1 MSKIKRLT
9 ESDWKN
15 LEPRMRTLSHQ
26 TTSIGYAIFVEGKRQ
41 VDVARENELSTQ
53 AVFATIK
60 RLQKIIDEYMDEE
73 GTKLV
78 HVEGWLPPELAAQ
91 VQKMIAEH
99 GKPSAK

>member
-60 RLQKIIDEYMDEE
+60 DYKKSSMNTWTRKVRNLCMLRAGYHRV
-73 GTKLV
+73 GRS
-78 HVEGWLPPELAAQ
+78 GS
-91 VQKMIAEH
+91 KMIAEH